1 MSGSVEDDL
10 QEVKQRLVDSKQMI
24 PAVDDL
30 RQFLKLVRAEV
41 FRCSQAA
48 IVSCNVNVSAW
59 ESRKCGHKSAK
70 VPNSRSAQ
78 QLWLQRLF

>member
-10 QEVKQRLVDSKQMI
+10 QEVKQRLVDSKQRI

-41 FRCSQAA
+41 FRCVRLQRFYARPTLQLGQTGSAGKGQA
-48 IVSCNVNVSAW
+48 VLNS
-59 ESRKCGHKSAK
+59 
-70 VPNSRSAQ
+70 SRSAQ
-78 QLWLQRLF
+78 QTAWLQST